1 MSISPRLTLLTLALV
16 GAASFST
23 LALAD
28 GDKSYPSF
36 KSLAGSSKM
45 IDRDIITPALEK
57 KYPKLEG
64 LKSHW
69 TRPTW
74 TTTASSTRKSTTTTC
89 PSRTDALPPR
99 YHR

>member
-16 GAASFST
+16 GAASFSA

-69 TRPTW
+69 DEADMDHDGKLNQKEYDDYVSVT
-74 TTTASSTRKSTTTTC
+74 
-89 PSRTDALPPR
+89 
-99 YHR
+99 H

>member
-69 TRPTW
+69 DEADMDHDGKLNQKEYDDYVSVT
-74 TTTASSTRKSTTTTC
+74 
-89 PSRTDALPPR
+89 
-99 YHR
+99 H